1 MAYTIRPQEVFGVL
15 KATGHE
21 SAVLQEQLTRASE
34 SVLAAAEGAPGAPAV
49 VAELAALRAEH
60 DRLAELMDTRVA
72 RAGEGCRD
80 AVLSYAS
87 GDQLMA
93 EQFARDSAVL
103 YGDPAPPLGRPF
115 ALPPRHGPVPDV
127 LTGG

>member
-15 KATGHE
+15 KATDHE
-21 SAVLQEQLTRASE
+21 SIVLREQLTRASE
-34 SVLAAAEGAPGAPAV
+34 SVLAAAEGAPGVPAV
-49 VAELAALRAEH
+49 VAALAALRAEH
-60 DRLAELMDTRVA
+60 DRLTELMATRVV
-72 RAGEGCRD
+72 RATEGCRD
-80 AVLSYAS
+80 AVSSYAD

-115 ALPPRHGPVPDV
+115 ALPPDEGPLPDV